1 MSATPSD
8 IDEAPDPDTPVDP
21 RVQAF
26 DEVCKTLGGFN
37 PEVDTEWIDGYLT
50 ALAATWRT
58 VDMSEWWPLL
68 TGDAGD
74 GPERAFADPQDQAHA
89 QQVLSG
95 RLSDLRLALNPDALI
110 DEPDAMRLAPL
121 MQVWDDETHAQVVQ
135 EGLATAEEAATLLT
149 GARWAEGFL
158 TAVADF
164 EADWPQP
171 TAGTRVHTAAADADL
186 QELFNGLMQT
196 VAALTWDPTSAEYRE
211 FAQGGWKE
219 GNPTRDEHIDEAC
232 FAVQDLRVYW
242 LDHAPKH
249 KPRQVA
255 AEPGRN
261 DPCPCG
267 SGKKY
272 KRCHGAG

>member
-1 MSATPSD
+1 MTA
-8 IDEAPDPDTPVDP
+8 APPAVDGDLDPDI
-21 RVQAF
+21 QAF
-26 DEVCKTLGGFN
+26 DEVCRRLGGFN
-37 PEVDTEWIDGYLT
+37 EDVDTEWIDGYLT
-50 ALAATWRT
+50 ALAATWRVID
-58 VDMSEWWPLL
+58 VDEWWPRLA
-68 TGDAGD
+68 GDAGS
-74 GPERAFADPQDQAHA
+74 RAFADPEDHA
-89 QQVLSG
+89 QATRALSE
-95 RLSDLRLALNPDALI
+95 RLAALRKALNPDALI

-121 MQVWDDETHAQVVQ
+121 MQVWDADTREQVVR
-135 EGLATAEEAATLLT
+135 EGLATAEEAATLHT
-149 GARWAEGFL
+149 GARWAEGFF

-171 TAGTRVHTAAADADL
+171 AAGTKVQTASADADL

-196 VAALTWDPTSAEYRE
+196 VAALAWDPQSPEYHA
-211 FAQGGWKE
+211 FAQGGWKD

-255 AEPGRN
+255 QEPGRN

-272 KRCHGAG
+272 KRCHGAA

>member
-1 MSATPSD
+1 MSSAPSD
-8 IDEAPDPDTPVDP
+8 IDQDTPVDP
-21 RVQAF
+21 RVEAF
-26 DEVCKTLGGFN
+26 DEVCRTLGGFN

-58 VDMSEWWPLL
+58 VDASEWWPLL
-68 TGDAGD
+68 AGDAAGAL
-74 GPERAFADPQDQAHA
+74 ERAFADPHDQAHA

-121 MQVWDDETHAQVVQ
+121 MQVWDDETRAQVVQ

-249 KPRQVA
+249 KPHQVA